1 MIIDKK
7 TKEELTQILQRD
19 LLELKARREGK
30 GRKWYDYT
38 SSGGKSSK
46 EQPDTDPSQD
56 ASNNEQIDYIKK
68 LLLNYQKLAQS
79 KPKITKLHSIKS
91 NDGTSDL
98 LFVARYIESREENTN
113 TEDLTRLIGLYS
125 EVLRDIKPSMTF
137 SLLQASAFIQGT
149 QQILLHFF
157 DEMCTAMS
165 QNLYEDDFVD
175 SWIKHVRR
183 ISNVDTFATNTTKID
198 RLKTRTAYGL
208 GLISGQWDWGTF
220 VYAIRH
226 HHQLHCMVNQNTG
239 TYDYISH
246 YPIMPTEDKKK
257 QELFDKLLFIHTD
270 QNGHPQNFDY
280 IIPGQTKRLRE
291 IWPTKP
297 RENYWF
303 EIDVEDHNNWPLK
316 SHARRV

>member
-7 TKEELTQILQRD
+7 TQDELTHILQRD

-38 SSGGKSSK
+38 LSGGKSSK

-56 ASNNEQIDYIKK
+56 ASNNEQIDYINK
-68 LLLNYQKLAQS
+68 LMIKYQNLAKS
-79 KPKITKLHSIKS
+79 KPKMTNLLLIK
-91 NDGTSDL
+91 NDAGTSDL
-98 LFVARYIESREENTN
+98 LFVARYIESREETGN
-113 TEDLTRLIGLYS
+113 EDDITRLIGLYS

-137 SLLQASAFIQGT
+137 SLLQASAFIQDT
-149 QQILLHFF
+149 QKILLHVF
-157 DEMCTAMS
+157 DDMCTAIS
-165 QNLYEDDFVD
+165 QDFYEDTFVT
-175 SWIKHVRR
+175 SWIKHVKK
-183 ISNVDTFATNTTKID
+183 ISNIYSFASNTHKND
-198 RLKTRTAYGL
+198 RVKVKNAYGL
-208 GLISGQWDWGTF
+208 ALISGKWDWETF
-220 VYAIRH
+220 AYAIRH

-270 QNGHPQNFDY
+270 KDGHPQNFDY

-297 RENYWF
+297 RDVYWF
-303 EIDVEDHNNWPLK
+303 EVDVEDSNNWPLK